1 LGLLPECERVKR
13 AEDLGITLSQLTK
26 NPEAYDL
33 DAYLEASDLAL
44 QRDAKNF
51 TQLNQFLQS
60 KDSGIRYWGVIGL
73 LLLDAKSV
81 EVKKELSK
89 ALKDKSH
96 SVQAMAAYALHA
108 RGERDLARKTLLNL
122 LHQESHAT
130 LLVLNIIAWLNEDPA
145 YFHDKIKGTSNQ
157 QLKPYVQ
164 QMKENLSFYTKN

>member
-13 AEDLGITLSQLTK
+13 AEDLGITLSQLAK
-26 NPEAYDL
+26 NRDTYDL
-33 DAYLEASDLAL
+33 DAYLQASDLAM

-51 TQLNQFLQS
+51 TQLKQFLQS
-60 KDSGIRYWGVIGL
+60 EDSGIRYWGVVGL

-89 ALKDKSH
+89 ALADKSH

-145 YFHDKIKGTSNQ
+145 YFHDSIKGTSNQ
-157 QLKPYVQ
+157 QLQPYVQ
-164 QMKENLSFYTKN
+164 KMKGNLSFYTRN